1 MCGRN
6 KEVNMNRTVSIPAA
20 DNALVEMLAQKLGWG
35 ISHNNKN
42 EEDIHK
48 PYVAKNEKKKDVLEA
63 LQAVAGTLATS
74 QLDDWK
80 QAKEEQLRAKYL

>member
-1 MCGRN
+1 
-6 KEVNMNRTVSIPAA
+6 MNRTISIPAA
-20 DNALVEMLAQKLGWG
+20 DNALLEMLAQKMGWE
-35 ISHNNKN
+35 ISPISKK
-42 EEDIHK
+42 EEVIHK
-48 PYVAKNEKKKDVLEA
+48 PYVAKNEKKNVLEA

>member
-1 MCGRN
+1 
-6 KEVNMNRTVSIPAA
+6 MNRTISIPAA
-20 DNALVEMLAQKLGWG
+20 DNALLEMLAQKMGWE
-35 ISHNNKN
+35 ISPISKK
-42 EEDIHK
+42 EEVIHK
-48 PYVAKNEKKKDVLEA
+48 PHVAKNEKKKDVLEA

>member
-1 MCGRN
+1 
-6 KEVNMNRTVSIPAA
+6 MNRTISIPAA
-20 DNALVEMLAQKLGWG
+20 DNALLEMLAQKMGWKMSP
-35 ISHNNKN
+35 ISKN
-42 EEDIHK
+42 EEVISE
-48 PYVAKNEKKKDVLEA
+48 PYVAKNEKKKEVLEA

>member
-1 MCGRN
+1 
-6 KEVNMNRTVSIPAA
+6 MNRTISIPAA
-20 DNALVEMLAQKLGWG
+20 DNALLEMLAQKMGWKMSP
-35 ISHNNKN
+35 ISKN
-42 EEDIHK
+42 EEVICK